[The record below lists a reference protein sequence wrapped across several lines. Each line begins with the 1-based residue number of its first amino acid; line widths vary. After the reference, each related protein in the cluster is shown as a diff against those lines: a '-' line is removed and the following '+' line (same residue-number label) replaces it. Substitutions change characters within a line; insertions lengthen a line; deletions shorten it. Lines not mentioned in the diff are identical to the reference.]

1 MASGYD
7 GLGAAGTQID
17 AGHEARDRR
26 EAGGSERSRGE
37 RDDRSFEWDPS
48 RRGGG
53 VVTAVRLLVVMGVAG
68 CGKSTVA
75 AALAEALGG
84 SFVDGD
90 ALHPPENIA
99 KMSRGE
105 ALSDADRWPWLER
118 FGAVIAGRGGRVVGA
133 CSSLRRAYRDRIR
146 TAAGEPVL
154 FVHLDGSRELIAG
167 RMAARRGHFMPTSL
181 LDSQFAAL
189 ERLGPDEEAVVADIS
204 GDPEAVLAGI
214 LASLEGRLA
223 GS

>member
-1 MASGYD
+1 MTS
-7 GLGAAGTQID
+7 
-17 AGHEARDRR
+17 
-26 EAGGSERSRGE
+26 
-37 RDDRSFEWDPS
+37 P
-48 RRGGG
+48 
-53 VVTAVRLLVVMGVAG
+53 RLIVVMGVAG

-105 ALSDADRWPWLER
+105 PLTDADRWPWLEH

-133 CSSLRRAYRDRIR
+133 CSALKRAYRDRIR
-146 TAAGEPVL
+146 AAAGEPVL
-154 FVHLDGSRELIAG
+154 FVHLDGSRELIAA
-167 RMAARRGHFMPTSL
+167 RMAARKGHFMPRSL

-189 ERLGPDEEAVVADIS
+189 EPLGPEEASVVADIS
-204 GDPEAVLAGI
+204 GDPDAVVAGI
-214 LASLEGRLA
+214 VAALEGRLA
-223 GS
+223 DSPGRGGISAKP